1 MSEEKYG
8 RDLSGIEIA
17 GTSALVLRDGIKNGL
32 KMIGEIREFVKN
44 MYDKSHFE
52 KLKFDWIGLL
62 FLYGIKLDLKP
73 QYERIDR
80 EYKDLPISVELDV
93 EIMRWC
99 DKNDLDLMK
108 EIFLIGTCEAVLHVL
123 RKYKLPTEPVE
134 TLRAQYGNI
143 PLTIEECEARSA
155 QLKAEAISS

>member
-17 GTSALVLRDGIKNGL
+17 GTSALVLRDGIKKDL
-32 KMIGEIREFVKN
+32 KVLNELDEIVN
-44 MYDKSHFE
+44 TMYDKAHFE
-52 KLKFDWIGLL
+52 KLKFDFIILV

-73 QYERIDR
+73 SYDRIT
-80 EYKDLPISVELDV
+80 KDKYLGINLELDV

-123 RKYKLPTEPVE
+123 KKYKLPAEPVE
-134 TLRAQYGNI
+134 RLRAHYGNI

-155 QLKAEAISS
+155 QLKSLSLSP